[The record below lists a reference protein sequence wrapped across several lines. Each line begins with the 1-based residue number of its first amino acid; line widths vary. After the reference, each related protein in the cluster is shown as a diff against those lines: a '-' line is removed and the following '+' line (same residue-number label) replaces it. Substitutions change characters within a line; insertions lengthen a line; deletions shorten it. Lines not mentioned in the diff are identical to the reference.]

1 MKIFTRISICI
12 VSGLLISCGGGGGS
26 SSTTGGAPSTT
37 LSGTVASGAPVP
49 NATVV
54 ITDAT
59 GKTLTF
65 TTNSDGAYSNVDI
78 SGLTKPLV
86 ITASGAVGTQEVSL
100 VSVMPSSEA
109 TGNQTA
115 NVTTLT
121 TALAG
126 LVNANNS
133 YNAAGILPSAVTATN
148 VNAANQAL
156 IAVISPIL
164 KDASLST
171 STFNPVTSPLT
182 ADHLGHDQVLDTVG
196 VAITSS
202 GIVIN
207 NKTEPLMESAN
218 ATNITLTKIGSSGTL
233 PTGTLPIGGALAR
246 LEVNIAKC
254 LRNSAGNRVS
264 NPVTD
269 VGGNVSVAFSNISA
283 ECKSYVDPLYLHSSY
298 SYGERWGAI
307 LNSANYAGTPIKV
320 SVAPLYVVN
329 NTAIYPGSGDAYV
342 VNVNFTDVN
351 GLWYT
356 KVELLTRATIGGVD
370 TFSLFGNQRAL
381 DFGVDA
387 NFTFIDDQGTPA
399 NNRVEGRIKINTTTH
414 RAKLPGQSAAK
425 YYFDSTNKPDPK
437 MICAWVTGPFLQ
449 ADAAVQ
455 ADGAPIGG
463 ILLKLV
469 DPAVTD
475 SRNYLAIAAK
485 YSTDF
490 DPVNNSGDQ
499 KILYDDC
506 IAKSVSPGPT
516 NSTASTFGINSQFT
530 INGYKAN
537 SAATWAYANSSGTAV
552 TRSNVGTCVTGNCPR
567 KSNVTFK
574 SVAVT
579 DAEQLAYK
587 NIYGDASRARYR
599 AYLFMDNSYTNS
611 NGALSWANQTA
622 FWNSA
627 TVLAGRITGG
637 MPFVSNTSGVY
648 ANDVKFRTINPSVI
662 DQYLGAT
669 PMTTIASGTALNLA
683 WIVPE
688 GAQGVDSISGASRG
702 LCLSGGSY
710 YILPSVV
717 DSVSKGVSRAALSG
731 VLITGDKWIGSDL
744 LNSNQ
749 GSHPVCT
756 NPAVRQVYRELTTK
770 SYDMLNR
777 QIQYVANR
785 TISN

>member
-1 MKIFTRISICI
+1 MKTCARIIICI
-12 VSGLLISCGGGGGS
+12 TSALLISCGGGGSSS
-26 SSTTGGAPSTT
+26 SSTGSASSTT

-54 ITDAT
+54 ITDAD

-65 TTNSDGAYSNVDI
+65 TTDSQGGYSNVDI
-78 SGLTKPLV
+78 SGLRKPLV

-100 VSVMPSSEA
+100 VSVMPASES

-126 LVNANNS
+126 LINSNNS
-133 YNAAGILPSAVTATN
+133 YNAAGVTPSTVTATN
-148 VNAANQAL
+148 VDAANQAL
-156 IAVISPIL
+156 VAAIAPVL
-164 KDASLST
+164 KDASLSA
-171 STFNPVTSPLT
+171 STFNPITSPLT
-182 ADHLGHDQVLDTVG
+182 ANHLGHDQVLDTVG
-196 VAITSS
+196 IAVTST
-202 GIVIN
+202 GIVLN
-207 NKTEPLMESAN
+207 NKTEPLADSAN
-218 ATNITLTKIGSSGTL
+218 ATNITLTKVGTSGTL
-233 PTGTLPIGGALAR
+233 PTGTLPFGSALAQ
-246 LEVNIAKC
+246 LEVNMRNC
-254 LRNSAGNRVS
+254 LKQSASSRAT

-269 VGGNVSVAFSNISA
+269 VGGNVSVALANISA
-283 ECKSYVDPLYLHSSY
+283 DCKSYIDSRYLHSSY
-298 SYGERWGAI
+298 AYGERWGAI
-307 LNSANYAGTPIKV
+307 LNSENYSGTSIKV

-329 NTAIYPGSGDAYV
+329 NPAIYPGSGDAYV
-342 VNVNFTDVN
+342 VNVNYTDVN

-370 TFSLFGNQRAL
+370 TFTLFGNQRAL

-387 NFTFIDDQGTPA
+387 NFTYIDDQGTPA
-399 NNRVEGRIKINTTTH
+399 NNRVEGRIRINTTTH

-425 YYFDSTNKPDPK
+425 YYFDSTNKADPK

-449 ADAAVQ
+449 ADAAAQ
-455 ADGAPIGG
+455 SDGAPIGG

-506 IAKSVSPGPT
+506 IAKSISGGPT

-537 SAATWAYANSSGTAV
+537 SAATWAYVNSAGTEV
-552 TRSNVGTCVTGNCPR
+552 TRSNISTCVTGNCPR

-574 SVAVT
+574 SIAVT

-587 NIYGDASRARYR
+587 NIYGDASRARYK

-622 FWNSA
+622 FWSSA
-627 TVLAGRITGG
+627 TVVAGRITGG

-662 DQYLGAT
+662 AQYLGAT
-669 PMTTIASGTALNLA
+669 PMTTIASGTALSLA
-683 WIVPE
+683 WTVPD
-688 GAQGVDSISGASRG
+688 GAQGVDSISGAARG

-731 VLITGDKWIGSDL
+731 VLTTGDRWIGSDL
-744 LNSNQ
+744 LNTNQ

-756 NPAVRQVYRELTTK
+756 NPVVRQVYRELTTK
-770 SYDMLNR
+770 SYDMQNR